1 MRRYETLETLF
12 CKVDLSFAEAVL
24 NESYHAKG
32 SVGRPPRNPLGLF
45 KAHLLRRLRHV
56 PSDRMLVRQLW
67 KDPRLRSICDI
78 ERDEPPYGI
87 AVLSRFRSR
96 VGPERLMR
104 IVDHAV
110 EVLVKKRRI
119 KGETLALDS
128 TFIKACS
135 RRNLDN
141 RTGYSDP
148 ESRVGRAVKSRDLGY
163 RLHLAVDAKSELPV
177 ALTIASANE
186 NEKKHSIRLFE
197 KASAHVK
204 PNRLVADPQYSS
216 QGLRDAALKQGT
228 VPVIPYPRNQMKGAK
243 SILRIDRKFKSHGPQ
258 QLRRAYR
265 KRVAVERVF
274 SRLKHLAGL
283 TQHNLRGLAKIT
295 FHTQLCLLVM
305 LFTAQAAI
313 NTHKPRRSRS
323 IRYFAN

>member
-12 CKVDLSFAEAVL
+12 GKVDLSFAQKVL
-24 NESYHAKG
+24 NESYHAKD
-32 SVGRPPRNPLGLF
+32 SVGRPPRNPLGIF
-45 KAHLLRRLRHV
+45 RTHLLRRLRHI
-56 PSDRMLVRQLW
+56 PSERMLVRLMW
-67 KDPRLRSICDI
+67 KDPRLRRICDI
-78 ERDEPPYGI
+78 EENEPPYGI
-87 AVLSRFRSR
+87 AVLSRFRKR

-110 EVLVKKRRI
+110 ETLVEKGRI
-119 KGETLALDS
+119 KGETLAMDS

-148 ESRVGRAVKSRDLGY
+148 ESRVGRAVKTRDLGY

-177 ALTIASANE
+177 AMTVAPANE
-186 NEKKHSIRLFE
+186 NEKKHSLRLFE
-197 KASAHVK
+197 KASRHVK
-204 PNRLVADPQYSS
+204 PKRLVADPQYSS
-216 QGLRDAALKQGT
+216 QSLRDVALKQGT
-228 VPVIPYPRNQMKGAK
+228 LPVIPYPRNQQKGVK
-243 SILRIDRKFKSHGPQ
+243 GILRIDRKFKSHGPQ

-274 SRLKHLAGL
+274 SRLKNLAGL
-283 TQHNLRGLAKIT
+283 TQHNLRGLTKIT
-295 FHTQLCLLVM
+295 FHAQLCLLIM

-313 NTHKPRRSRS
+313 NTHRTGRSRS

>member
-12 CKVDLSFAEAVL
+12 GKVDLSFAQKVL
-24 NESYHAKG
+24 NESYHAKD
-32 SVGRPPRNPLGLF
+32 SVGRPSRNPLGIF
-45 KAHLLRRLRHV
+45 RTHLLRRLRHI
-56 PSDRMLVRQLW
+56 PSERMLVRLMW
-67 KDPRLRSICDI
+67 KDPRLRRICDI
-78 ERDEPPYGI
+78 EENEPPYGI
-87 AVLSRFRSR
+87 AVLSRFRKR

-110 EVLVKKRRI
+110 ETLVEKGRI
-119 KGETLALDS
+119 KGETLAMDS

-148 ESRVGRAVKSRDLGY
+148 ESRVGRAVKTRDLGY

-177 ALTIASANE
+177 AMTVAPANE
-186 NEKKHSIRLFE
+186 NEKKHSLRLFE
-197 KASAHVK
+197 KASRHVK
-204 PNRLVADPQYSS
+204 PKRLVADPQYSS
-216 QGLRDAALKQGT
+216 QSLRDVALKQGT
-228 VPVIPYPRNQMKGAK
+228 LPVIPYPRNQQKGVK
-243 SILRIDRKFKSHGPQ
+243 GILRIDRKFKSHGPQ

-274 SRLKHLAGL
+274 SRLKNLAGL
-283 TQHNLRGLAKIT
+283 TQHNLRGLTKIT
-295 FHTQLCLLVM
+295 FHAQLCLLIM

-313 NTHKPRRSRS
+313 NTHRTGRSRS

>member
-12 CKVDLSFAEAVL
+12 GKVDLSFAETVL
-24 NESYHAKG
+24 NESYHAKD
-32 SVGRPPRNPLGLF
+32 SVGRPPRSPLGVF

-67 KDPRLRSICDI
+67 KDPRLRRICDI
-78 ERDEPPYGI
+78 EENEPPYGI

-104 IVDHAV
+104 IVDHAI
-110 EVLVKKRRI
+110 ETLVKKRRI
-119 KGETLALDS
+119 KGETLAMDS

-148 ESRVGRAVKSRDLGY
+148 ESRVGRAVKTRDLGY
-163 RLHLAVDAKSELPV
+163 RLHLTVDCRSEMPIAMTV
-177 ALTIASANE
+177 APANE
-186 NEKKHSIRLFE
+186 NEKKHSMQLFE
-197 KASAHVK
+197 KASCHVK
-204 PNRLVADPQYSS
+204 PKRLLADPQYSS
-216 QGLRDAALKQGT
+216 QRLRDVALKQGT
-228 VPVIPYPRNQMKGAK
+228 VPVIPYPRNQQKGVK
-243 SILRIDRKFKSHGPQ
+243 GILRIDKKFKSHGPQ
-258 QLRRAYR
+258 ELRRAYR

-274 SRLKHLAGL
+274 SRLKNLAGL
-283 TQHNLRGLAKIT
+283 TLHNLRGLARIT
-295 FHTQLCLLVM
+295 FHAQLCLLIM

-313 NTHKPRRSRS
+313 NTHKPGRSRS